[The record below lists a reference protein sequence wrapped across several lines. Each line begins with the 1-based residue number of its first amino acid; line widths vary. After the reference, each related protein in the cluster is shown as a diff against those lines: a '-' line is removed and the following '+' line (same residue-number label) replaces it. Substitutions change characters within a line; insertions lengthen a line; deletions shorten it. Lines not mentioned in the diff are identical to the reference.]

1 MRSVT
6 INSKNNTLIGN
17 EIIDNSIKSNK
28 GWFSRLVDGIRIEF
42 HRIAA
47 YRSLTRFS
55 DRELADIGLARHEIR
70 DAVWGENTK

>member
-1 MRSVT
+1 MRSVSLT
-6 INSKNNTLIGN
+6 NENKALIG
-17 EIIDNSIKSNK
+17 DQFMTAASKPS
-28 GWFSRLVDGIRIEF
+28 FFARLVEMMTTEF

-70 DAVWGENTK
+70 DAVWGNDHK

>member
-1 MRSVT
+1 MRSVSLT
-6 INSKNNTLIGN
+6 NENKALLAGQFVTVASKSSFIA
-17 EIIDNSIKSNK
+17 
-28 GWFSRLVDGIRIEF
+28 RLVEMITTEF

-70 DAVWGENTK
+70 DAVWGNGRK